1 MKLEE
6 DNKLVP
12 APKWFGSEFGSADL
26 KGLIVDPQL
35 TVEGRRTL
43 PYSGKRV

>member
-26 KGLIVDPQL
+26 KGLNADLQL
-35 TVEGRRTL
+35 TVEGWRTL
-43 PYSGKRV
+43 AYSGNRV